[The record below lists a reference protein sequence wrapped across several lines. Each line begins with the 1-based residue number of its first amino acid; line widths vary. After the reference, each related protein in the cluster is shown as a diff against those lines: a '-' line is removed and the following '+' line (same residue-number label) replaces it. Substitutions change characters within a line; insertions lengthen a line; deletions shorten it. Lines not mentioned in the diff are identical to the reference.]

1 MALPPIDY
9 SARDFASLY
18 EALKAYVRARYP
30 QWTDFAIANV
40 GNVLLEAVAYVGDQ
54 LHYYMD
60 RQAGEAFLSTVTQ
73 RSNMIKILKRLG
85 YKMAG
90 PQAALVDLQFTLAA
104 PAAGDVVIPAKTQ
117 VLTVGPE
124 PLVFE
129 TQAEL
134 IIPAGATQGT
144 VQAKHAETRVEEF
157 VGDGSPNQRLRL
169 SFGPYLDGSAR
180 VEVNGEPWAEAEGF
194 IGTDS
199 TSKIFLVEVDENDQ
213 ATILFGDGTNGA
225 IPTGNIKVTY
235 ETGGGAKGN
244 VPAGQITLLPATFT
258 DSLGNIVSISVT
270 NPLAATG
277 GADKEDMEV
286 ARYRAPQEARS
297 REVSITVDDIQA
309 NAESVAGVAR
319 ALCRLT
325 WQDSSIPDN
334 TARVYIVPE
343 GGGLPS
349 QALKDAV
356 IQELTQNKPM
366 PPTMGLEVVDPLY
379 KVVDIVGTIYVLP
392 TADKAAIEAQKQ
404 AVLADLFSYTKRDEN
419 NAYVV
424 DFGKTL
430 YLSTIIAA
438 LRNIPGVYNVVL
450 TAPTGDVVPAAAEIV
465 ALGDTS
471 GLVVVQP

>member
-1 MALPPIDY
+1 
-9 SARDFASLY
+9 
-18 EALKAYVRARYP
+18 
-30 QWTDFAIANV
+30 
-40 GNVLLEAVAYVGDQ
+40 
-54 LHYYMD
+54 
-60 RQAGEAFLSTVTQ
+60 
-73 RSNMIKILKRLG
+73 
-85 YKMAG
+85 
-90 PQAALVDLQFTLAA
+90 
-104 PAAGDVVIPAKTQ
+104 
-117 VLTVGPE
+117 
-124 PLVFE
+124 
-129 TQAEL
+129 
-134 IIPAGATQGT
+134 
-144 VQAKHAETRVEEF
+144 
-157 VGDGSPNQRLRL
+157 
-169 SFGPYLDGSAR
+169 
-180 VEVNGEPWAEAEGF
+180 
-194 IGTDS
+194 
-199 TSKIFLVEVDENDQ
+199 
-213 ATILFGDGTNGA
+213 
-225 IPTGNIKVTY
+225 
-235 ETGGGAKGN
+235 
-244 VPAGQITLLPATFT
+244 
-258 DSLGNIVSISVT
+258 
-270 NPLAATG
+270 
-277 GADKEDMEV
+277 
-286 ARYRAPQEARS
+286 
-297 REVSITVDDIQA
+297 
-309 NAESVAGVAR
+309 AGVAR

-379 KVVDIVGTIYVLP
+379 KVVDIAGTIYVLP

-424 DFGKTL
+424 DFGKPF